1 MQGRLR
7 HFRML
12 RPTDTLRS
20 DHAITATVVAVL
32 QAIAR
37 EVRSGAPFP
46 GDDCVMVLRFLREFE
61 LAVHLRKE
69 AEQVCP
75 AVAMRGDDRAA
86 ALVGELMRMQEEVTE
101 LTHALVLF
109 WEPASELSPGERA
122 GFADT
127 VDALAARILRMQHLE
142 ENELFPACDAAVPAD
157 DQLEWVEQFAQLE
170 AERGGRAVWAPR
182 VRALAT
188 KWLV

>member
-1 MQGRLR
+1 
-7 HFRML
+7 ML

-20 DHAITATVVAVL
+20 DHALTATGLAVL
-32 QAIAR
+32 QAVAR
-37 EVRSGAPFP
+37 EVRSGQPFP
-46 GDDCVMVLRFLREFE
+46 ADDCAILLRFLREFE

-69 AEQVCP
+69 AELICP

-86 ALVGELMRMQEEVTE
+86 ALVGELMRMQEEVAE

-127 VDALAARILRMQHLE
+127 VDALATRILRMQHLE

-157 DQLEWVEQFAQLE
+157 DQLEWIEQFARLE
-170 AERGGRAVWAPR
+170 AERGGRGVWAAR
-182 VRALAT
+182 LRKLAAT
-188 KWLV
+188 WLV